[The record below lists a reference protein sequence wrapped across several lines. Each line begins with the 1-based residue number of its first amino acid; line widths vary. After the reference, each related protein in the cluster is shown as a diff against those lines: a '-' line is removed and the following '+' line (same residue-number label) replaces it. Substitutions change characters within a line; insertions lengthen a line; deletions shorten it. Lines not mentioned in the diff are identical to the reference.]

1 MGTAFGALSALPG
14 AGSWDFL
21 QRVSIVNNCFVC
33 VRRLGSAMLIS
44 LEEFRN
50 VVLFV
55 LRGSVDA
62 CLMLDMVEPKS
73 TRLVGHF
80 ENE

>member
-1 MGTAFGALSALPG
+1 
-14 AGSWDFL
+14 
-21 QRVSIVNNCFVC
+21 
-33 VRRLGSAMLIS
+33 MLIS